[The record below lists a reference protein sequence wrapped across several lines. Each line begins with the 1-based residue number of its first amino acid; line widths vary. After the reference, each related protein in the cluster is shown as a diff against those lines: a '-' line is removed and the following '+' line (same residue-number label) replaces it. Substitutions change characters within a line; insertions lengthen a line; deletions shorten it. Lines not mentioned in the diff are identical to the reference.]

1 LGELDGSRVLDL
13 FAGTG
18 ALGIEAI
25 SRGAECLVSVDRSRQ
40 SAEAIEHNLE
50 EFRVASQARVIRADA
65 RAAIRRLD
73 QSGEVF
79 DLVFLDPPYV
89 DLAESP
95 AVLNA
100 LVACD
105 ILDPDAVVVVEG
117 PKRHSLERIPGLVLE
132 KERRYGDT
140 VVYWLGVDPAGRDP
154 RRAKRRE
161 SRDG

>member
-1 LGELDGSRVLDL
+1 MLDL

-25 SRGAECLVSVDRSRQ
+25 SRGAESLVAVDRSRR
-40 SAEAIEHNLE
+40 SAMAIEHNLE
-50 EFRVASQARVIRADA
+50 QLGVASRAQVIRADA

-73 QSGEVF
+73 ESGEVF

-89 DLAESP
+89 DLAEPP

-100 LVACD
+100 LVACN

-117 PKRHSLERIPGLVLE
+117 PKRHSLQEIPGLLLE

-140 VVYWLGVDPAGRDP
+140 VVYWLGVYPAGRDP
-154 RRAKRRE
+154 RRAKGRE
-161 SRDG
+161 SKDG